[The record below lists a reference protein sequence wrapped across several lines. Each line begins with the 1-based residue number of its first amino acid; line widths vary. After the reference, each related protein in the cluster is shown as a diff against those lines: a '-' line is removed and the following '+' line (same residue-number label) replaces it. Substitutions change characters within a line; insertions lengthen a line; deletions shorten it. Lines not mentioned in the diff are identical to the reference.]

1 MDTFA
6 SYSITKLLD
15 PNAKKHRVKVISS
28 KVQPVYRPK
37 RPQCQTASRTGHK
50 AGKGHITEMKLTT
63 APGKKIVHFQETILD
78 QAHQE
83 KSRGKQS
90 KQNFSTGQPS
100 SEIRPPRSRNPVA
113 QESAILKLN
122 VDRRRPSQHT
132 EVRVPRQRSG
142 IHRHQC
148 NGEPTTKSSSFP
160 VKNEHTSSRGARGAA
175 RSHAV
180 CITNPKP
187 RNMVP
192 EDTRMRPTRERPVA
206 SAGSIE
212 R

>member
-6 SYSITKLLD
+6 SYSTTKLLD

-50 AGKGHITEMKLTT
+50 AGKGLITEMKLTT

-78 QAHQE
+78 EE

-122 VDRRRPSQHT
+122 ADRRPSQHR